1 MSDSE
6 RRGEKREKQNSD
18 GEESSSSDDDF
29 MGPSLRDAAPV
40 KKKKV
45 LEYEK
50 VRQSFLYTSYN
61 YSSKM

>member
-50 VRQSFLYTSYN
+50 VR
-61 YSSKM
+61 

>member
-50 VRQSFLYTSYN
+50 VRQSFYT
-61 YSSKM
+61 